1 MNRYVDSSAL
11 VPLYVTERFS
21 DAADSTLTVAGQVP
35 FTLIHQLEV
44 PNAFERLVGN
54 NLLTRDECG
63 ALYKH
68 LQEDLDTRRLV
79 PVSLDFEAALVQ
91 AAELSRAHAA
101 KFLARSLDLIHV
113 ASAHLAKCTTFVSA
127 DDRQLAVAKAT
138 GLKIVDIKRP
148 IRRKKTKPK

>member
-1 MNRYVDSSAL
+1 L

-21 DAADSTLTVAGQVP
+21 DAADSTLKAAGQVP

-63 ALYKH
+63 ALYEH

-79 PVSLDFEAALVQ
+79 PLSLDFEAVLVQ
-91 AAELSRAHAA
+91 AAELSRARAV
-101 KFLARSLDLIHV
+101 KSLARSLDLMHV
-113 ASAHLAKCTTFVSA
+113 ASAHLAKCTMFVSA

-148 IRRKKTKPK
+148 AKRKKARPE